1 MFTCKS
7 FTKFFD
13 LTWKKDFC
21 SRIWCSRIWIWCWR
35 PPAPPFL
42 YGPEYKTQESKLEK
56 LQILICSND
65 KYQDVDSECLCR
77 SSHWRCSVRKGV
89 LRDFAKL
96 TGKYLCQG
104 LFFNKVAGLSL
115 QLYLK
120 RESDTGVF
128 L

>member
-1 MFTCKS
+1 MK
-7 FTKFFD
+7 KFYEIFRFNVEKRFLLQD
-13 LTWKKDFC
+13 MVGG
-21 SRIWCSRIWIWCWR
+21 RGAGV

-120 RESDTGVF
+120 RESGTGVF

>member
-1 MFTCKS
+1 M
-7 FTKFFD
+7 KFFD

-21 SRIWCSRIWIWCWR
+21 SRIWWGEGGAGV

>member
-13 LTWKKDFC
+13 LTWKKIFAQGYGAGGGGGGG
-21 SRIWCSRIWIWCWR
+21 R

-42 YGPEYKTQESKLEK
+42 YGPEYRTQESNLET
-56 LQILICSND
+56 LQILICSNG
-65 KYQDVDSECLCR
+65 KYQDVDSECLYR

-96 TGKYLCQG
+96 TGKYL
-104 LFFNKVAGLSL
+104 
-115 QLYLK
+115 Y
-120 RESDTGVF
+120 
-128 L
+128 